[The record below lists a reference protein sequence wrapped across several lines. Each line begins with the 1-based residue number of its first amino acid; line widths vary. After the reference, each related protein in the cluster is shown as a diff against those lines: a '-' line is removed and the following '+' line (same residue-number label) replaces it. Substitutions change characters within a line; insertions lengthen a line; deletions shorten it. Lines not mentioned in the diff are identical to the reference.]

1 MENGMYQTLL
11 RVARHSSVR
20 ALLSSAGMIIHQPFI
35 RKQSNGGADSTM
47 TQQPHFSDGDSGEY
61 IDSRHEQVQQWAR
74 QVLTA
79 LLGADPGPVLAEP
92 LGGDASFR
100 RYFRYKTQVD
110 LPLAD
115 LDVIKNSLML
125 VDAPPAREN
134 NPAFLLTADEFAA
147 AGLRTPRVLA
157 YDVELGFMLLEDFGD
172 QLYLPCL
179 QAAQGKGDGED
190 SDMPR
195 VDVLY
200 KQAMNALLMLQ
211 SDSSPSRLPPYD
223 QARLHTE
230 LSLFDEWF
238 CGRML
243 GIELDDSEKKLL
255 VDTWHFLE
263 QAALKQTQVRVHRDY
278 HSRNLMVRQQAD
290 GSRPEQLPPGII
302 DFQDAVI
309 GPVTYDLVSLL
320 RDCYI
325 VWPVSDVNRWLRQY
339 FDEARTRG
347 ILPDDLAFET
357 FQRDFDLMG
366 LQRHIKVLG
375 IFCRLALRD
384 NKPRYLLDL
393 PVVMD
398 YVLAVG
404 ERHPELTAF
413 IRWFR
418 RGPMIDMYGVLTAS
432 GPLVSASDMTSQ
444 QETEYS

>member
-1 MENGMYQTLL
+1 M
-11 RVARHSSVR
+11 
-20 ALLSSAGMIIHQPFI
+20 
-35 RKQSNGGADSTM
+35 
-47 TQQPHFSDGDSGEY
+47 
-61 IDSRHEQVQQWAR
+61 
-74 QVLTA
+74 
-79 LLGADPGPVLAEP
+79 AEP

-100 RYFRYKTQVD
+100 RYFRYRALTD
-110 LPLAD
+110 LPLQG
-115 LDVIKNSLML
+115 LDVVKNSLML

-134 NPAFLLTADEFAA
+134 NPAFLLTAAEFAA

-157 YDVELGFMLLEDFGD
+157 HDVEQGFMLLEDFGD

-179 QAAQGKGDGED
+179 QAAQGNDNVEDGD
-190 SDMPR
+190 MQR

-200 KQAMNALLMLQ
+200 TQAINALLMLQ
-211 SDSSPSRLPPYD
+211 SDNSPSRLPPYD
-223 QARLHTE
+223 QTRLHTE

-243 GIELDDSEKKLL
+243 GIELNDSEKKLL
-255 VDTWHFLE
+255 ADTWHFLE

-290 GSRPEQLPPGII
+290 GSHPEHLPPGII

-325 VWPVSDVNRWLRQY
+325 VWPVSDVSRWLRQY
-339 FDEARTRG
+339 FDKARARG
-347 ILPDDLAFET
+347 IVPATLEFET

-398 YVLAVG
+398 YVLSVG
-404 ERHPELTAF
+404 ERHPELNAF

-432 GPLVSASDMTSQ
+432 GPLVSASDISSQ
-444 QETEYS
+444 LETDYS

>member
-1 MENGMYQTLL
+1 MLVST
-11 RVARHSSVR
+11 
-20 ALLSSAGMIIHQPFI
+20 GMIIHQPFI

-61 IDSRHEQVQQWAR
+61 IDSRHQQVQQWAR
-74 QVLTA
+74 QVLTP
-79 LLGADPGPVLAEP
+79 LLDADPGLVMAEP

-100 RYFRYKTQVD
+100 RYFRYRALTD
-110 LPLAD
+110 LPLQG
-115 LDVIKNSLML
+115 LDVVKNSLML

-134 NPAFLLTADEFAA
+134 NPAFLLTAAEFAA

-157 YDVELGFMLLEDFGD
+157 HDVEQGFMLLEDFGD

-179 QAAQGKGDGED
+179 QAAQGNDNVEDGD
-190 SDMPR
+190 MQR

-200 KQAMNALLMLQ
+200 TQAINALLMLQ
-211 SDSSPSRLPPYD
+211 SDNSPSRLPPYD
-223 QARLHTE
+223 QTRLHTE

-243 GIELDDSEKKLL
+243 GIELTDSEKKLL
-255 VDTWHFLE
+255 ADTWHFLE

-290 GSRPEQLPPGII
+290 GSHPEHLPPGII

-325 VWPVSDVNRWLRQY
+325 VWPVSDVSRWLRQY
-339 FDEARTRG
+339 FDKARARG
-347 ILPDDLAFET
+347 IVPATLEFET

-398 YVLAVG
+398 YVLTVG
-404 ERHPELTAF
+404 ERHPELNAF

-432 GPLVSASDMTSQ
+432 GPLVSASDISSQ
-444 QETEYS
+444 LETDYS